1 MKNTFNATEFFQTM
15 EFALFNKDMTRDVID
30 RLTTANPHVPRVKF
44 EIVMRLIKSGNYK
57 FKRNHALNLIMN
69 FFLKYFDSVTDIA
82 YCDEILAVI
91 EKHLLTGLMDDYF
104 YLIASTHIKVVYDI
118 KKYEIECGTNWMAC
132 FKYDRNDYFENL
144 TLIQN

>member
-1 MKNTFNATEFFQTM
+1 
-15 EFALFNKDMTRDVID
+15 
-30 RLTTANPHVPRVKF
+30 
-44 EIVMRLIKSGNYK
+44 
-57 FKRNHALNLIMN
+57 MN